1 MPIGRAIRNSVR
13 TAAHRPTAAGVPGGR
28 IAMLLLAPG
37 TSRCHEAHPPTKE
50 APAGKSPRIPRPHVE
65 SRRRQGHQS
74 PPSERPSSVDADRKP
89 ALPVASPSWALKRHS
104 RLLRSADFDRTLR
117 SGRRAASAYLAV
129 FVSDNELGRPRVGL
143 AVSRKLGNA
152 VVRNRIKR
160 RLRELGRPLVTRAKG
175 GRDVVIVARARA
187 SDAEFAR
194 LRQEIEML
202 WAKSWGQ

>member
-1 MPIGRAIRNSVR
+1 M
-13 TAAHRPTAAGVPGGR
+13 
-28 IAMLLLAPG
+28 
-37 TSRCHEAHPPTKE
+37 
-50 APAGKSPRIPRPHVE
+50 
-65 SRRRQGHQS
+65 
-74 PPSERPSSVDADRKP
+74 
-89 ALPVASPSWALKRHS
+89 
-104 RLLRSADFDRTLR
+104 
-117 SGRRAASAYLAV
+117 

-160 RLRELGRPLVTRAKG
+160 RLRELVRPLVAGATG

>member
-1 MPIGRAIRNSVR
+1 V
-13 TAAHRPTAAGVPGGR
+13 
-28 IAMLLLAPG
+28 
-37 TSRCHEAHPPTKE
+37 K
-50 APAGKSPRIPRPHVE
+50 
-65 SRRRQGHQS
+65 RRF
-74 PPSERPSSVDADRKP
+74 
-89 ALPVASPSWALKRHS
+89 

-117 SGRRAASAYLAV
+117 SGHRTASEYLAL

-160 RLRELGRPLVTRAKG
+160 RLRELVKPLLTQTEG

-187 SDAEFAR
+187 VDAEVTR

-202 WAKSWGQ
+202 WAKGWGR